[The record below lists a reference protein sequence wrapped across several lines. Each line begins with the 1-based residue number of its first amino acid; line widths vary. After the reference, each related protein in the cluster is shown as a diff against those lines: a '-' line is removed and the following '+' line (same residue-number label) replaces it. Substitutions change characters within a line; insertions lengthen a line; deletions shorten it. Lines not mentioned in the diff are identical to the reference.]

1 MSTPID
7 DELSHWDEL
16 DAQRQWPTL
25 LLGNGLSMNLWEGFG
40 YRSLKEKARL
50 SEPAEAI
57 FTQLGTANFE
67 QCLECLHHASITLL
81 ALSDST
87 DRVDETYAEV
97 RDALFDTVREVHIP
111 WGAIPG
117 DTSELIAQVMDY
129 HSAVFTTSYDLC
141 LYWSHMQNFDSV
153 DIVDFFW
160 TSGGQFNPEDTVVRS
175 QHPPLSRV
183 YYLHGGLHLW
193 QDDATG
199 LNGKRTTATGRL
211 LDVPTEYSPDGPR
224 RPLFVSEGTT
234 DAKLRTIKQSNYLSF
249 CLKSL
254 RGDEAPTV
262 VFGHALAAQ
271 DQHIVEALKTGDPRD
286 IAVAIWRGPDSTS
299 DEIISEKLRI
309 RQLLPGH
316 RLQFFDSGTHPL
328 GDPKL
333 RVKQQ

>member
-160 TSGGQFNPEDTVVRS
+160 TSGANSIQRTQS
-175 QHPPLSRV
+175 SALSI
-183 YYLHGGLHLW
+183 HHFPACTTCMAGFIS
-193 QDDATG
+193 
-199 LNGKRTTATGRL
+199 GKTMR
-211 LDVPTEYSPDGPR
+211 
-224 RPLFVSEGTT
+224 
-234 DAKLRTIKQSNYLSF
+234 
-249 CLKSL
+249 
-254 RGDEAPTV
+254 
-262 VFGHALAAQ
+262 
-271 DQHIVEALKTGDPRD
+271 
-286 IAVAIWRGPDSTS
+286 PDSTAS
-299 DEIISEKLRI
+299 G
-309 RQLLPGH
+309 P
-316 RLQFFDSGTHPL
+316 LQL
-328 GDPKL
+328 GDCWMSLPSTVPTV
-333 RVKQQ
+333 RVVLSSLAKEQPMPNCEPLSNPTICPSV